1 MYLAGPVAGQY
12 LPIVIFKRR
21 RKADPAAAIGAFW
34 AWWASA
40 RPRAEKLIGGA
51 PDDGLVDEIAGL
63 VSAIHPDLHWEFAAG
78 TSTRHLLVVS
88 SGGSA
93 ELRSLAERWR
103 RAGPPPD
110 ETFGYAA
117 ARQGRPD
124 ALDSARLSIGGHDLD
139 LADLRFAAE
148 HDEDRDCVDVEVWHP
163 AFAEMP
169 ENARGQIA
177 FLSLDWLLGEDTVEV
192 WIGAIEAVI
201 APGATLTGPELTALV
216 AAARPA
222 DGEERWRSMSGVRS
236 GKPIVAMAQTR
247 LRPARWPGHDLHIRM
262 DAPYRDRDENGFPT
276 REAMA
281 ALHAFE
287 DHVAAHADGMVLVA
301 HETTDGVRT
310 THLYAD
316 SPVAA
321 DVLKP
326 LITGWQ
332 DGRVRITVTPDP
344 SWEQVAH
351 LAP

>member
-1 MYLAGPVAGQY
+1 MYVAGTVPAQY
-12 LPIVIFKRR
+12 GPIVIFKRR
-21 RKADPAAAIGAFW
+21 RKPDPAAAIGAFW
-34 AWWASA
+34 AWWATA

-51 PDDGLVDEIAGL
+51 PDDGLIDEIAGL

-139 LADLRFAAE
+139 LADLRFGAE

-163 AFAEMP
+163 AFAGMP
-169 ENARGQIA
+169 ENAGGQVA
-177 FLSLDWLLGEDTVEV
+177 FLALDWLLGEDTVEV
-192 WIGAIEAVI
+192 WIGAIEAVT
-201 APGATLTGPELTALV
+201 APGPSLTGPQLTALV
-216 AAARPA
+216 TAVQPA
-222 DGEERWRSMSGVRS
+222 DGEPRWRNMSGVRS
-236 GKPIVAMAQTR
+236 GRPILAMAQTR

-262 DAPYRDRDENGFPT
+262 DVPYRDRDDNGFPT

-281 ALHAFE
+281 GLHALE
-287 DHVAAHADGMVLVA
+287 DHVAGHADGTVVVA

-316 SPVAA
+316 SPLAA

-326 LITGWQ
+326 LIAGWR

-344 SWEQVAH
+344 DWGQVAH